1 MKVDSGVKHY
11 ASKQDYLNKRTL
23 KTVLDAGR
31 GSASELSKVEIS
43 QEAKK
48 ASELQKS
55 EKVNLSKDSL
65 KENLKQNVSEVKGA
79 GKRLAEDAL
88 SAAKNIVTTPGLGFL
103 VPDISISAPEVV
115 PVAGTSALEKIEVK
129 TLDEINRPGIF
140 FISGLHLNGISSDG
154 GLPELASELQGATH
168 FSWKEEDSVLQEIL
182 RRPSDVPLV
191 LVGHSL
197 GGDAAVSIANKLNSL
212 KNGFRKIDLLVTLD
226 SVGFDNDIIPANVKK
241 NLNFIGDKDVFFNDG
256 PNIARDINKTL
267 VVNELRPESHT
278 QLDEA
283 RDIQEKIFDNVRT
296 VMNDF
301 KHQKRLERIGQ
312 LIALE
317 RPIQDGPLV

>member
-1 MKVDSGVKHY
+1 MKLESGVKHY
-11 ASKQDYLNKRTL
+11 ATKQDYINKRPGIQAL
-23 KTVLDAGR
+23 KSAEGLKGLEKGSEMKDALPKTQ
-31 GSASELSKVEIS
+31 EKVEIS
-43 QEAKK
+43 QEAKDVQK
-48 ASELQKS
+48 AQKLDKS
-55 EKVNLSKDSL
+55 KISKDSI

-88 SAAKNIVTTPGLGFL
+88 GAAKNLIATPGIGLI
-103 VPDISISAPEVV
+103 VPDISFSSSGEETLSEVR
-115 PVAGTSALEKIEVK
+115 PLEIKS
-129 TLDEINRPGIF
+129 LDEINRPGIF

-154 GLPELASELQGATH
+154 GLPDLAAELEGAEH
-168 FSWKEEDSVLQEIL
+168 FSWKDEDTVLQEIL
-182 RRPSDVPLV
+182 RRPSDIPLV

-212 KNGFRKIDLLVTLD
+212 KNGFRKVDLLVTLD
-226 SVGFDNDIIPANVKK
+226 SVGFDNDIIPVNVKK

-256 PNIARDINKTL
+256 PNIARDISRTE

-283 RDIQEKIFDNVRT
+283 KDIQEKIYDNVRT

-301 KHQKRLERIGQ
+301 KHLKRIEKLGQ
-312 LIALE
+312 I
-317 RPIQDGPLV
+317 V

>member
-11 ASKQDYLNKRTL
+11 ASKQDYINKRNL
-23 KTVLDAGR
+23 KNVASAVRDA
-31 GSASELSKVEIS
+31 APTTNQVEIS

-48 ASELQKS
+48 ANELQQS
-55 EKVNLSKDSL
+55 EKLKINKDSL

-88 SAAKNIVTTPGLGFL
+88 SVAKNIVTTPGLGL
-103 VPDISISAPEVV
+103 IVPDISFGSSSTPIDGEVNSV
-115 PVAGTSALEKIEVK
+115 EKIEVK

-140 FISGLHLNGISSDG
+140 FVSGLHLNGISSDG
-154 GLPELASELQGATH
+154 GLPELASELKGAEH
-168 FSWKEEDSVLQEIL
+168 FSWKDEDHILQEIL

-212 KNGFRKIDLLVTLD
+212 KNGFRKVDLLVTLD

-267 VVNELRPESHT
+267 VINELRPESHT
-278 QLDEA
+278 QLDESK
-283 RDIQEKIFDNVRT
+283 DVQEKIFDNVRT

-301 KHQKRLERIGQ
+301 KHLKRLEKIGQ
-312 LIALE
+312 MITD
-317 RPIQDGPLV
+317 IGPFDDENLV